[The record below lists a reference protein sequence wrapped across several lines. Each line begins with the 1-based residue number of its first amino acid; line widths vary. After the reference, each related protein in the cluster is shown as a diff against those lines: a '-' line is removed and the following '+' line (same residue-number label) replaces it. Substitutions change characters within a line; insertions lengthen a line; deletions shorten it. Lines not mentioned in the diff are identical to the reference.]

1 MFHIPLPIDMEVLL
15 IPQASSIFPIQTPWP
30 WFPQLSRSSS
40 FPSPPRQCA
49 PVSEYM
55 AVNGEEEV
63 STMTMG
69 IMIRDT
75 PPDILPLFSSL
86 CGSGLPLTHSAP
98 NSSHLYPNLLKLQSL
113 PQPSGLSPTSTDPGS
128 PLQGPGTSW
137 RCVSA
142 PQAGKGG
149 PGIHKYKSS
158 LFTIR
163 RLL

>member
-1 MFHIPLPIDMEVLL
+1 MALVPSAFPLLL
-15 IPQASSIFPIQTPWP
+15 LPLTPASVCT
-30 WFPQLSRSSS
+30 S
-40 FPSPPRQCA
+40 FGIYGSKRGRG
-49 PVSEYM
+49 SLH
-55 AVNGEEEV
+55 
-63 STMTMG
+63 MTMG